1 MLFIMLFYVKRGEDK
16 KVTLILKLFTDTYLC
31 SEFPGCRKGKTEPAE
46 IIPVEPEQGN
56 ACEGKVIIPLLLSF
70 LFLLLTFKP
79 VT

>member
-1 MLFIMLFYVKRGEDK
+1 VRTFAPNSRGAD
-16 KVTLILKLFTDTYLC
+16 LTD
-31 SEFPGCRKGKTEPAE
+31 SAE